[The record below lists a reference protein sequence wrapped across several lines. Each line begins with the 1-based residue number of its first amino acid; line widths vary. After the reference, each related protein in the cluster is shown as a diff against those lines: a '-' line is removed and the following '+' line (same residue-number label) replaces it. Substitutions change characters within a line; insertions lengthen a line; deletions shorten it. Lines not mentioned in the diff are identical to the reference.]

1 MVTQENT
8 QILQETTTWS
18 TAAQQSKQ
26 FRWHNKPREIKY
38 LSTLFSCVV
47 FKNTAIEAETKRNRM
62 ANETSAIETPPAPKE
77 AAGVPPYLPT
87 NPNPTQ
93 SIE

>member
-1 MVTQENT
+1 M
-8 QILQETTTWS
+8 IHCRTTKQAIS
-18 TAAQQSKQ
+18 LAQ
-26 FRWHNKPREIKY
+26 HPREIEY
-38 LSTLFSCVV
+38 RSTLFSCVV

>member
-1 MVTQENT
+1 MMVTQKKHKFYEKQRHDPLPHN
-8 QILQETTTWS
+8 
-18 TAAQQSKQ
+18 AASN
-26 FRWHNKPREIKY
+26 FVGTIPREIED
-38 LSTLFSCVV
+38 LLTLFSCVV
-47 FKNTAIEAETKRNRM
+47 LKNTAIEAETKRNRM